1 VYTQHIVLMNTHT
14 LLLCIA
20 PQITVLGMTGLP
32 STAPATPQTTIM
44 EPPPQRYAML
54 PTTQTT
60 LPTRELTTVLVAS
73 SFDGPSLKPEA

>member
-1 VYTQHIVLMNTHT
+1 
-14 LLLCIA
+14 
-20 PQITVLGMTGLP
+20 
-32 STAPATPQTTIM
+32 M

-60 LPTRELTTVLVAS
+60 LPARELTTVLVAS